1 MDRELLKNRKP
12 KHWGSRT
19 VTIIGLSSFGCT
31 LRPRGSCSFLR
42 PGIGYLA
49 GLGGSNEAKAT
60 TGSDALNSM
69 DSVRPD
75 GYRDRPLT

>member
-1 MDRELLKNRKP
+1 MAGNS
-12 KHWGSRT
+12 SRLAMALRSAADGFAAEVAT
-19 VTIIGLSSFGCT
+19 SS
-31 LRPRGSCSFLR
+31 
-42 PGIGYLA
+42 IAYLA
-49 GLGGSNEAKAT
+49 GLRGSNEAKAT